1 MPSNK
6 ISGQASNK
14 SKVQL
19 LYAMTAIG
27 ITILISFASRAF
39 LAQEKK
45 SAIIELAI
53 AVLTLANIAF
63 YRTSKNVAWASRI
76 LQLLLVAVLL
86 CVSLLETGLQNGIVV
101 WYYVFPILTIY
112 LSGIFEGMIW
122 SAVGL
127 IFVVCLMMYHNNP
140 AAPAG
145 YTDIFIA
152 RYMLVYIVIT
162 FMTFSFEKMR
172 RKAQF
177 SLYLSEKELLK
188 KNTDLRM
195 LLSSI
200 SDIIFSIDNN
210 GTLIKIFQ
218 PYDQSAAINLPD
230 EFIGNT
236 YSKVLPEQICK
247 GLDLSISQLKND
259 GGSSDF
265 SYTIG
270 DDLQKNWF
278 LAKVSVMKDEHGA
291 VTGYT
296 VIARN
301 ITEQKQEELKRKALE
316 EDLLRVEQKAVI
328 GRIAAGVAHEINNPA
343 SAVTSDLATMS
354 QLVIKLSE
362 SNVKDLLVE
371 IIKRDRLAI
380 ARVTNIVSAVK
391 GAYRPQKW
399 HSIDIKN
406 EIELQLTLLHKECK
420 DRITIQRDF
429 GRISS
434 VDVYGSEIG
443 QIILNLLRNAIDAI
457 EDKGL
462 ITIKTAEEGD
472 NVKISITDTGKGI
485 PANILPHIF
494 EPFYTSKDVGK
505 GTGLG
510 LSISITNAT
519 RHNGKLYVEKTE
531 PGKGSTLVLV
541 FPKKRNS
548 HEKV

>member
-6 ISGQASNK
+6 ISGQESNK
-14 SKVQL
+14 SRVQL

-27 ITILISFASRAF
+27 IIILISFASRAF
-39 LAQEKK
+39 LAQEKN
-45 SAIIELAI
+45 SAIIEMSI

-76 LQLLLVAVLL
+76 LQILLVAVLL
-86 CVSLLETGLQNGIVV
+86 CVSLLETGLQTGIVL

-112 LSGIFEGMIW
+112 LSGVFEGMIW

-127 IFVVCLMMYHNNP
+127 IFVILFMMYHHDP

-145 YTDIFIA
+145 YTDIFMA
-152 RYMLVYIVIT
+152 RYILVYIVIT
-162 FMTFSFEKMR
+162 IMTFSFERMR

-177 SLYLSEKELLK
+177 SLYLSERELLK

-200 SDIIFSIDNN
+200 SDIVFSIDNN

-218 PYDQSAAINLPD
+218 PYDQSAAIDLPD

-247 GLDLSISQLKND
+247 GLDLSISQLKN
-259 GGSSDF
+259 GSGSGDF

-270 DDLQKNWF
+270 DDLQRNWF

-291 VTGYT
+291 VNGYT

-301 ITEQKQEELKRKALE
+301 ITDQKIEELKRKALE

-354 QLVIKLSE
+354 QLIVKLSE

-406 EIELQLTLLHKECK
+406 EIELQLTLLHKEYK

-434 VDVYGSEIG
+434 VDVYGSELG

-462 ITIKTAEEGD
+462 ITIRTAEEGD
-472 NVKISITDTGKGI
+472 NVKVSITDTGKGI

-494 EPFYTSKDVGK
+494 DPFYTTKDVGK

-510 LSISITNAT
+510 LSISNTNAI

-531 PGKGSTLVLV
+531 PGKGSTLILV
-541 FPKKRNS
+541 FPKKRNN

>member
-328 GRIAAGVAHEINNPA
+328 GRIAAGVAHEINNPVGFVSSNLGTLQRYLTSLFTVL
-343 SAVTSDLATMS
+343 SAYEQGEAEMTEATRSALAEVKKQVELAYLRVDTGNLLNESMDGLQRVKRIVQDLKDFSHVDESEWQWSDLHKGLDSTLNVVWNELKYKAKVFKEYGDIPQIQCFPS
-354 QLVIKLSE
+354 QLNQVFM
-362 SNVKDLLVE
+362 NLLVNAAH
-371 IIKRDRLAI
+371 AI
-380 ARVTNIVSAVK
+380 EDQ
-391 GAYRPQKW
+391 G
-399 HSIDIKN
+399 
-406 EIELQLTLLHKECK
+406 
-420 DRITIQRDF
+420 RITIRT
-429 GRISS
+429 GH
-434 VDVYGSEIG
+434 DVE
-443 QIILNLLRNAIDAI
+443 
-457 EDKGL
+457 
-462 ITIKTAEEGD
+462 
-472 NVKISITDTGKGI
+472 NVWVEVEDTGKGI
-485 PANILPHIF
+485 DPEHLDRIF
-494 EPFYTSKDVGK
+494 EPFFT
-505 GTGLG
+505 
-510 LSISITNAT
+510 
-519 RHNGKLYVEKTE
+519 
-531 PGKGSTLVLV
+531 
-541 FPKKRNS
+541 
-548 HEKV
+548 